1 VKNEFDVFS
10 TKFSHDIYLQ
20 KYSKD
25 GLETWSDTAKRVTEA
40 VCSQL
45 LDTKTKEKIFN
56 IILERKFIPGG
67 RYLYSAG
74 REFHQVNNCFLFRV
88 EDSRESWAELMGKST
103 ASLMTGG
110 GIGVDYSRL
119 REEGALIRRTGGTS
133 TGPIATMNMTNEVG
147 RYVMQGGQRRCL
159 PKGSLVHTK
168 GGLIPIE
175 EVRPGNLALTKDG
188 FHEVLA
194 NLRQGIQET
203 VKVKLQNG
211 DFVCTPNH
219 KIAVLKNILGE
230 YEWIEAQ
237 HLEAGM
243 RVLHTNDEIP
253 GTRTSLPP
261 SNYIRSRRAT
271 TVKEITIPELD
282 ADMAWFF
289 GYFHA
294 NGHVRIQENS
304 PGKRN
309 SVIGICLPTQATEAI
324 EKVCKQLSRFGINFA
339 IKDGDGDCKVVKAAS
354 VPLALWM
361 EENLKVANESIKI
374 PSFIKEGTVDVRS
387 AYIAGMLDGD
397 GCVIGRPII
406 ITNTVYENYA
416 KELQILLSSLGI
428 VTRFHLNRPQMG
440 KWKPL
445 YRITLKGTK
454 QVGLFYERVGRYLVY
469 KTTRPS
475 EKSKE
480 QFSYSFPPEMVR
492 SSSIDK
498 TTLHKNYS
506 VNYPVE
512 NIERIVGFRNF
523 TPIEVLDVEEGEYQ
537 ETYDIEVKNRN
548 EFYCNG
554 ILVHN
559 SAIWAGLNWLHPD
572 INKFMNLKNYS
583 EALKASKLAD
593 LTFPLPMELTNISV
607 IYDTPFFI
615 AIENPEHPKHEW
627 AKKVW
632 LKNCHQAFSTAEPG
646 MSFNFRKD
654 AESLRNACTEVTSED
669 DSDKCNLGTLWLNRM
684 KDKKDLAE
692 ATKYATLFLLCGG
705 IYSDVPTDKIKEV
718 GLKNNRIGLGLGG
731 IHEWLMGKGQDY
743 AVTPELHKFLS
754 IYEQESDSAAFMG
767 AKQLGVSVPKGVRAI
782 APTGTIGI
790 IAESTTGIEPLFCK
804 AYKRRYF
811 RDGKWMYQYVV
822 DGSVKRLLDQGVKL
836 ENIKDSGD
844 LTFKQRVKFQADVQ
858 NYVDMSIS
866 STCNMDSW
874 GSPSNNEGNYEKN
887 AATLLKYAKRLRGF
901 TVYPDGSRG
910 GQPLT
915 RVSLEE
921 ALKDEGK
928 VFEES
933 ERECLN
939 GVCGL

>member
-1 VKNEFDVFS
+1 MKSTFDVFS
-10 TKFSHDIYLQ
+10 TKFAQDIYLQ

-25 GLETWSDTAKRVTEA
+25 GVETWADTAKRVTEA

-45 LDTKTKEKIFN
+45 LDSKTKEKICN

-88 EDSRESWAELMGKST
+88 EDSRESWSELMSKAT

-147 RYVMQGGQRRCL
+147 RYIMQGGQRR
-159 PKGSLVHTK
+159 
-168 GGLIPIE
+168 
-175 EVRPGNLALTKDG
+175 
-188 FHEVLA
+188 
-194 NLRQGIQET
+194 
-203 VKVKLQNG
+203 
-211 DFVCTPNH
+211 
-219 KIAVLKNILGE
+219 
-230 YEWIEAQ
+230 
-237 HLEAGM
+237 
-243 RVLHTNDEIP
+243 
-253 GTRTSLPP
+253 
-261 SNYIRSRRAT
+261 
-271 TVKEITIPELD
+271 
-282 ADMAWFF
+282 
-289 GYFHA
+289 
-294 NGHVRIQENS
+294 
-304 PGKRN
+304 
-309 SVIGICLPTQATEAI
+309 
-324 EKVCKQLSRFGINFA
+324 
-339 IKDGDGDCKVVKAAS
+339 
-354 VPLALWM
+354 
-361 EENLKVANESIKI
+361 
-374 PSFIKEGTVDVRS
+374 
-387 AYIAGMLDGD
+387 
-397 GCVIGRPII
+397 
-406 ITNTVYENYA
+406 
-416 KELQILLSSLGI
+416 
-428 VTRFHLNRPQMG
+428 
-440 KWKPL
+440 
-445 YRITLKGTK
+445 
-454 QVGLFYERVGRYLVY
+454 
-469 KTTRPS
+469 
-475 EKSKE
+475 
-480 QFSYSFPPEMVR
+480 
-492 SSSIDK
+492 
-498 TTLHKNYS
+498 
-506 VNYPVE
+506 
-512 NIERIVGFRNF
+512 
-523 TPIEVLDVEEGEYQ
+523 
-537 ETYDIEVKNRN
+537 
-548 EFYCNG
+548 
-554 ILVHN
+554 
-559 SAIWAGLNWLHPD
+559 SAIWAGLNWSHPD
-572 INKFMNLKNYS
+572 IDRFMVLKNYP
-583 EALKASKLAD
+583 EALKAAKLAD

-607 IYDTPFFI
+607 IFDTSFFI
-615 AIENPEHPKHEW
+615 AIDNPEHPKHEW
-627 AKKVW
+627 AKKTW

-654 AESLRNACTEVTSED
+654 NESLRNACTEVTSED
-669 DSDKCNLGTLWLNRM
+669 DSDKCNLGTLWLNRI

-692 ATKYATLFLLCGG
+692 TTKYSTLFLLCGG

-731 IHEWLMGKGQDY
+731 IHEWLMAKGQNY
-743 AVTPELHKFLS
+743 EVTPELHKLLS
-754 IYEQESDSAAFMG
+754 IYEQESDSAAFIG

-811 RDGKWMYQYVV
+811 KEGKWMYQYVV
-822 DGSVKRLLDQGVKL
+822 DGSVKRLLEQGVKL

-874 GSPSNNEGNYEKN
+874 GSPSNNESNYEKN

-915 RVSLEE
+915 RADLEE